1 MNLILPVAGM
11 SSRFPGVKPKWLLTH
26 PNGNLMITEAIK
38 GLELDSFDNIYLVTI
53 KEHVEK
59 YDFIN
64 GIEKQFQNIK
74 QQDKLNIVILEN
86 QTKNQPETVA
96 SGIKQA
102 NITGQIYIKDSDNFF
117 IEKTI
122 QGNFVS
128 TFDLNE
134 MALVHA
140 KNKSY
145 VITNDQGIIT
155 NIVEK
160 KVVSS
165 TFNVGGYG
173 FESADEF
180 VKYYDLLKDNTDLYI
195 SHIIY
200 QMLLDEVNFIRSN
213 VQEYLDWGT
222 LKEWNMYKAQYVT
235 LFVDID
241 GTLVNN
247 SGEYFEPI
255 WGTTAK
261 IKENVEIINKLYE
274 SGKVNIIL
282 TTSRKED
289 YKEITEMQLL
299 NENIKYHQIIYGLY
313 HGKRIVIN
321 DYAPTNPYKSC
332 DAINLKRNSS
342 DLKEMLEESLGFDL

>member
-1 MNLILPVAGM
+1 MNLILPVGGL

-96 SGIKQA
+96 SAIKQA

-180 VKYYDLLKDNTDLYI
+180 VKYYDLLKDNFLKKA
-195 SHIIY
+195 
-200 QMLLDEVNFIRSN
+200 FIFF
-213 VQEYLDWGT
+213 LIF
-222 LKEWNMYKAQYVT
+222 
-235 LFVDID
+235 FV
-241 GTLVNN
+241 L
-247 SGEYFEPI
+247 
-255 WGTTAK
+255 
-261 IKENVEIINKLYE
+261 
-274 SGKVNIIL
+274 
-282 TTSRKED
+282 
-289 YKEITEMQLL
+289 
-299 NENIKYHQIIYGLY
+299 
-313 HGKRIVIN
+313 
-321 DYAPTNPYKSC
+321 
-332 DAINLKRNSS
+332 
-342 DLKEMLEESLGFDL
+342 

>member
-96 SGIKQA
+96 SAIKQA